1 MRIAATKVLQP
12 TSSKKQGTMTPPI
25 PLSRS
30 ESSAAKPEDILK
42 FKLLST
48 PTDNDGPTYEV
59 KVKIFRTGTPEDFIK
74 TVIALKKVLRGQN
87 ITTDQAQYAMAR
99 RLFIGEAL
107 TSFNNACNA
116 IGAETVQNLDAVLMQ
131 VAGSVFPLRAYA
143 IQKQAM
149 RRFMRKPRE
158 MSIREYVDRILE
170 LNDYLVY
177 FPTKIG
183 EADATK
189 LPDEEIMDIL
199 VFGIPNTWQ
208 KRMVELGFDSSSHT
222 PNEFIEMCERISFGE
237 STETGQNV
245 KTKPSA
251 GEKGVKLPPNPF
263 VKDSKLKK
271 NNKEKYCPL
280 HKTYG
285 HDANECKVIQAQAK
299 RMASAWEAGGAT
311 NYKKQKQ
318 EFQTKKT
325 EQMFN
330 FIKKAFKEANNESKV
345 DDLKQTTNKRKNEE
359 NFAFDEKV
367 FNEFEF
373 DSDDDNNE

>member
-1 MRIAATKVLQP
+1 M
-12 TSSKKQGTMTPPI
+12 
-25 PLSRS
+25 
-30 ESSAAKPEDILK
+30 
-42 FKLLST
+42 
-48 PTDNDGPTYEV
+48 
-59 KVKIFRTGTPEDFIK
+59 
-74 TVIALKKVLRGQN
+74 
-87 ITTDQAQYAMAR
+87 
-99 RLFIGEAL
+99 
-107 TSFNNACNA
+107 
-116 IGAETVQNLDAVLMQ
+116 
-131 VAGSVFPLRAYA
+131 
-143 IQKQAM
+143 
-149 RRFMRKPRE
+149 
-158 MSIREYVDRILE
+158 E
-170 LNDYLVY
+170 LYDYLVY
-177 FPTKIG
+177 FPTKDG

-208 KRMVELGFDSSSHT
+208 KKMVEFGFDSLSHT

-237 STETGQNV
+237 TTETGQNV

-251 GEKGVKLPPNPF
+251 SEKGVKLPPNPF

-280 HKTYG
+280 HKTHG

-330 FIKKAFKEANNESKV
+330 FIKKAYKEANNESKV
-345 DDLKQTTNKRKNEE
+345 EDLKSTNKRKKEE
-359 NFAFDEKV
+359 NFAFDEEI
-367 FNEFEF
+367 FDEFKF
-373 DSDDDNNE
+373 DSDDEKEE